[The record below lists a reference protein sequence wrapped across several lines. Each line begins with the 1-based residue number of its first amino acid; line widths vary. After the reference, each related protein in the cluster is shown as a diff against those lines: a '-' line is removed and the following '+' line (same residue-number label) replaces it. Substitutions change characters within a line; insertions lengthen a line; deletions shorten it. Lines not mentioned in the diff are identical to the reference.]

1 MVTHVNR
8 DKKLNDEITSSEIS
22 DAELLW
28 IKIEQGFILKNKEF
42 NQVKLSLNLFTD
54 EKGLLRLG
62 SKLKESLMSFEN
74 AHPILLRHSYFTRL
88 LVECMHKEVLHSGL
102 HATLNYIRSRFWIC
116 RGRQYL
122 RSILRNCIICKK
134 SQGKPLIG
142 PAPPDLPS
150 YRVSS
155 EFAFAT
161 TGIDYAGP
169 LMVKNVYNNDDGN
182 MYKAYICLMTCAAS
196 RNVHLELTPSMDA
209 ASLIRALKRFL
220 ARRGI

>member
-1 MVTHVNR
+1 MG
-8 DKKLNDEITSSEIS
+8 DI
-22 DAELLW
+22 
-28 IKIEQGFILKNKEF
+28 
-42 NQVKLSLNLFTD
+42 
-54 EKGLLRLG
+54 
-62 SKLKESLMSFEN
+62 
-74 AHPILLRHSYFTRL
+74 
-88 LVECMHKEVLHSGL
+88 
-102 HATLNYIRSRFWIC
+102 
-116 RGRQYL
+116 YL

-150 YRVSS
+150 SRVSS

-169 LMVKNVYNNDDGN
+169 LMVKNVYNNDDGK

-220 ARRGI
+220 A